1 MDWRL
6 TPRRIKLSI
15 VSVKDLLHA
24 GVHFGHQQRFWN
36 PKMDQYIFDTRKQIS
51 IINLDLTQEHLSA
64 AASKV
69 EDICS
74 KGNKVLFV
82 GTKRSASKT
91 IKEEASSIGLP
102 YVNKRWLGGTLTNWK
117 TIRGS
122 IRRLHDIEEMISS
135 GRIEKLIKKEA
146 VEIQKEHAKLEAS
159 VGGIKDMKGL
169 PDAIFVIDVKYEK
182 IAVLEA
188 KKMGIPVIALVDT
201 NSDPDGIDMVIPG
214 NDDAIRSIR
223 LITKVIAESCAR
235 GLESSK
241 GFMPKSDKDSPIIQT
256 IKKEEELRKVLEEK
270 EAERL
275 DIEEKY
281 SSLQE
286 EAAGKSRKL
295 KKVWTM
301 LQSAKSELS
310 DLQVQL
316 YNLFMFFHI
325 YTLCSIFQADQQR
338 EMEGLL
344 DNVRQLTR
352 ELRLQMLVI
361 DTFIPPEYQ
370 AIVDENVAWNEDIG
384 EWQLKCVAYTGNNMR
399 KRAESE
405 EREREAAM
413 ESDMTYVYLQYPDEM
428 SQRPRTAKNK
438 RPKSAR
444 PKSRR

>member
-1 MDWRL
+1 L
-6 TPRRIKLSI
+6 ENNPRRIKLSI

-36 PKMDQYIFDTRKQIS
+36 PKMEKFIFDTRKQIS
-51 IINLDLTQEHLSA
+51 IINLDMTQEHLSA

-91 IKEEASSIGLP
+91 IKEEASAIGLP

-122 IRRLHDIEEMISS
+122 IRRLQDIEEMISS

-146 VEIQKEHAKLEAS
+146 VEIQKEYSKLEAS

-201 NSDPDGIDMVIPG
+201 NSNPDGIDMVIPG

-223 LITKVIAESCAR
+223 LITKIIAESCAR

-241 GFMPKSDKDSPIIQT
+241 GYIPKSDSEAPVIQT
-256 IKKEEELRKVLEEK
+256 IKQEEPIEADADTNSEIIEDTSNDDIKQEASEDENQLEVPESNEEKVSDEDQVKNEESKEEEK
-270 EAERL
+270 
-275 DIEEKY
+275 
-281 SSLQE
+281 
-286 EAAGKSRKL
+286 
-295 KKVWTM
+295 
-301 LQSAKSELS
+301 
-310 DLQVQL
+310 
-316 YNLFMFFHI
+316 
-325 YTLCSIFQADQQR
+325 
-338 EMEGLL
+338 
-344 DNVRQLTR
+344 
-352 ELRLQMLVI
+352 
-361 DTFIPPEYQ
+361 
-370 AIVDENVAWNEDIG
+370 
-384 EWQLKCVAYTGNNMR
+384 
-399 KRAESE
+399 
-405 EREREAAM
+405 
-413 ESDMTYVYLQYPDEM
+413 
-428 SQRPRTAKNK
+428 
-438 RPKSAR
+438 
-444 PKSRR
+444 